1 MAHLALQRVMVRML
15 YDPRF
20 TDRVLA
26 DPAAELRGIDLSPEE
41 HAWLL
46 EPDPRAWRADPE
58 RVHRSL
64 DVLVQQFP
72 ASAGVA
78 ARAAGDP
85 RRLLDYFASDRFHA
99 CMQAGESMALAF
111 GDWLV
116 ERAEAGTFPDP
127 RVTPLARLE
136 RAVVALRRSAS
147 PFAPVAGEGAR
158 YRLSPD
164 KAVHRAPAGTADLH
178 EAIHRFLG
186 EAEMPLTTAALSTAI
201 PFPGADVTAA
211 AEEALLLELVRDDG
225 PRGKFLVGIAEITEE
240 LESLLR
246 FADEPRT
253 AAALGAELRR
263 LGAEEEE
270 VADLLGGFVED
281 GTLVP
286 DREAAHDV

>member
-15 YDPRF
+15 YDPAF

-26 DPAAELRGIDLSPEE
+26 DPAAELADTDLTDEE
-41 HAWLL
+41 RAWLL
-46 EPDPRAWRADPE
+46 DPDPRAWRADPE

-72 ASAGVA
+72 ASAGLA

-85 RRLLDYFASDRFHA
+85 RSLLRYFRSPEFHA
-99 CMQAGESMALAF
+99 CMQEGGSMALAF

-116 ERAEAGTFPDP
+116 ERAGTGTFRDS
-127 RVTPLARLE
+127 RVTALAGLE

-147 PFAPVAGEGAR
+147 PVPPPSGPGRR

-164 KAVHRAPAGTADLH
+164 KALHRAPAGTADLH
-178 EAIHRFLG
+178 EAVHRVLG
-186 EAEMPLTTAALSTAI
+186 GAEMPLTTAALSTAI
-201 PFPGADVTAA
+201 PYPADTLRGDG
-211 AEEALLLELVRDDG
+211 EEALLLELVRDEG
-225 PRGKFLVGIAEITEE
+225 PRGKFLVGVAEITEG
-240 LESLLR
+240 LAAVLR

-253 AAALGAELRR
+253 VAELEAEFVR
-263 LGAEEEE
+263 LGAD
-270 VADLLGGFVED
+270 ADEAPDLVTGFLED

-286 DREAAHDV
+286 VEANHDR